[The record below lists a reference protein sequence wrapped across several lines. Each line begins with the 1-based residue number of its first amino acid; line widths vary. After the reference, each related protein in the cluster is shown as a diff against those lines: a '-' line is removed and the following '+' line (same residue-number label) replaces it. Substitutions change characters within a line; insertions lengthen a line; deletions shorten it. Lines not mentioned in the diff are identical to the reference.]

1 MSELIVQPLSLADRR
16 LVMNLMTEEERAWQQ
31 ELDWDFAPIRRI
43 LFSFLEQRLLPG
55 FVGMS
60 GLEALG
66 YVYFLISRTKSV
78 IGTLYASSPKAQI
91 AAETILS
98 QAIDS
103 LKSNV
108 RLQRIES
115 QIIPLNGIDLSA
127 TFLRNGFQTFRRHYM
142 ELDLTVHVPADP
154 RERPGFLTPWH
165 SGFLS
170 ATAAVAYSS
179 YRQEIDAV
187 ICDDYAS
194 QTSCEA
200 YLRSLVDNPG
210 CGIFQSGSSFV
221 SLDGQGAPCGFI
233 LTSKISKSSAMIPQ
247 ISIHPAHQGRGV
259 GAALIQCALRRLKS
273 EGYKTVRLTVSHEN
287 RRAYEWYLRLG
298 FKPRR
303 DFNAYLWR
311 RD

>member
-1 MSELIVQPLSLADRR
+1 
-16 LVMNLMTEEERAWQQ
+16 MTEEERAWRQ

-43 LFSFLEQRLLPG
+43 LFSFLEQRMLPG

-60 GLEALG
+60 GSEALG

-78 IGTLYASSPKAQI
+78 IGTLYASSPKAQT
-91 AAETILS
+91 AAETILL

-127 TFLRNGFQTFRRHYM
+127 IFFRHGFQTFRRHYM
-142 ELDLTVHVPADP
+142 ELDLTAHVTDDQ
-154 RERPGFLTPWH
+154 RERPALIAPWH
-165 SGFLS
+165 FAFLS
-170 ATAAVAYSS
+170 AAAAVAHSS

-187 ICDDYAS
+187 ICDDYAT
-194 QTSCEA
+194 QASCEA
-200 YLRSLVDNPG
+200 YLRSLVENPG
-210 CGIFQSGSSFV
+210 CGIFQAGSSFV
-221 SLDGQGAPCGFI
+221 SLDGQGVPSGFI
-233 LTSKISKSSAMIPQ
+233 LTSRLSASAAMIPQ
-247 ISIHPAHQGRGV
+247 ISIHPAHQGKGV
-259 GAALIQCALRRLKS
+259 GSALIQCVLRRLKS

-287 RRAYEWYLRLG
+287 RRAYEWYLRLA

-311 RD
+311 RG